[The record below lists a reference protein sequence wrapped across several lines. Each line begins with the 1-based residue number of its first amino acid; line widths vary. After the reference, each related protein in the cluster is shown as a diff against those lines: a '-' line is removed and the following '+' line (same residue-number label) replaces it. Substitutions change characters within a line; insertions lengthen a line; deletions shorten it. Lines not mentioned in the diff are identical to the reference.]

1 MSLKINNKLE
11 SFSYENTNNQII
23 LNSKKKAQILK
34 PQIYNEKGYKDI
46 MQKKNTFKN
55 SLLSSHNN
63 FCSINHNIISTNE
76 NNSNNYN
83 NQSKDNIYQKNNIH
97 IESSINIGNIIP
109 NNNEVNN
116 IHKISNLSED
126 NSDDISEMSFGVGGA
141 SKNEASKKIDANRKS
156 NNLRSKRALNNN
168 FVSSCSVDNKIN
180 YTNKKLDKK
189 EGKSYITPL
198 KRNDKSNVNK
208 SSKRSYAKN
217 ISHEKNCLNNQKI
230 KNINNIGKK
239 LIKLIRV

>member
-1 MSLKINNKLE
+1 
-11 SFSYENTNNQII
+11 
-23 LNSKKKAQILK
+23 
-34 PQIYNEKGYKDI
+34 

-63 FCSINHNIISTNE
+63 FCNINHNIISTNE

-141 SKNEASKKIDANRKS
+141 SKNEASKKLMLIGRVIIYVVKGLLIIILCLHA
-156 NNLRSKRALNNN
+156 
-168 FVSSCSVDNKIN
+168 VSI
-180 YTNKKLDKK
+180 
-189 EGKSYITPL
+189 
-198 KRNDKSNVNK
+198 
-208 SSKRSYAKN
+208 
-217 ISHEKNCLNNQKI
+217 
-230 KNINNIGKK
+230 
-239 LIKLIRV
+239 IKLIIQIRN